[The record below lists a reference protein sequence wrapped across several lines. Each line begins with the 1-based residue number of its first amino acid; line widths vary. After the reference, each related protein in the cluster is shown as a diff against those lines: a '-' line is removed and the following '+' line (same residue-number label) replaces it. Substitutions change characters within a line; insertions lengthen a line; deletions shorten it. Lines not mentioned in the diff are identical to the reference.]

1 MSDEDVADE
10 TSRHDFGES
19 TTAGTEMETSGQG
32 MVGTVAA
39 MEVSAQAVPDRST
52 SLPQLTLSPEDIPG
66 ADLSEPFEQYTVSAL
81 RWWLLCRG
89 IKVPT
94 SWRKKKVIDK

>member
-52 SLPQLTLSPEDIPG
+52 SLPQVTLSPEDIPG
-66 ADLSEPFEQYTVSAL
+66 ADLSEPFEQYTVCSAL
-81 RWWLLCRG
+81 VATLQRNKGTYILEKEKG
-89 IKVPT
+89 Y
-94 SWRKKKVIDK
+94 